1 MNNSKNSLIWLPLA
15 IAVSVV
21 IGILVGNRFSNQNYI
36 SENDRKLNTI
46 LNLISEDYVDTV
58 NINSL
63 IENSIP
69 SILSNLDPHTV
80 YIPAKDLTAINE
92 ELTGSFFGIGI
103 SFTIMKDSITVMEVL
118 SGGPSEKVG
127 LQAGD
132 RIVTVNDSVM
142 VGPKLTSDAVTS
154 MLKGAKGTPVKL
166 GIKKNNSRRILKY
179 EIKRGEIP
187 VNSVD
192 ASYMADK
199 TTGYIKVNK
208 FGKTTYDEFINGLAK
223 LKQKGAKRYIIDLR
237 GNGGGFMEPAV
248 LMANEFLPENN
259 LIVYTKGREKKN
271 DSHFWSDGNGS
282 FQDAELTVL
291 IDEYSASASEI
302 FAGAIQD
309 NDRGLIIGRRSF
321 GKGLVQNQISLPD
334 SSAIRLTVA
343 RYYTPSGR
351 CIQKNF
357 KRGDEYAYTQ
367 DIMNRYNHGEF
378 YNRDSIRVDENQV
391 FETSNGRKVYGG
403 GGIIPDIFVPS
414 DTSGITSYYVN
425 AMNAGL
431 FHKFAFQYTDINRE
445 AFNKMKDYN
454 EFLKALPSDDM
465 LLSDFVSFVSQHKIP
480 ARWYYINQSRKL
492 IITQLKALIA
502 RDIFGT
508 EAFYSIYNKSD
519 KNIDAALKAFKNK
532 KAEFPITPDVKGKK

>member
-1 MNNSKNSLIWLPLA
+1 MNKSKNSLIWLPLTIA
-15 IAVSVV
+15 ISVV
-21 IGILVGNRFSNQNYI
+21 IGITIGNRFSNQNYI

-63 IENSIP
+63 IEAAIP
-69 SILSNLDPHTV
+69 NILSNLDPHST
-80 YIPAKDLTAINE
+80 YIPAKDLTAVND
-92 ELTGSFFGIGI
+92 ELKGSFFGIGI
-103 SFTIMKDSITVMEVL
+103 SFTIMNDSITVMEVL

-127 LQAGD
+127 LMAGD

-142 VGPKLTSDAVTS
+142 VGPKITSDAVMS
-154 MLKGAKGTPVKL
+154 MLKGAKDTTVKL
-166 GIKKNNSRRILKY
+166 GIKRNSSKRILKY

-208 FGKTTYDEFINGLAK
+208 FGKTTYDEFLNGLVK
-223 LKQKGAKRYIIDLR
+223 LKQKGAKRYVIDLR
-237 GNGGGFMEPAV
+237 GNSGGFMEPAL
-248 LMANEFLPENN
+248 LMANEFLPENSR
-259 LIVYTKGREKKN
+259 IVYTKGREKKN
-271 DSHFWSDGNGS
+271 DSQFWSDGNGS
-282 FQDAELTVL
+282 FQDAELVVL

-357 KRGDEYAYTQ
+357 KPGDEYNYTQ
-367 DIMNRYNHGEF
+367 DIINRFNHGEF
-378 YNRDSIRVDENQV
+378 YSRDSIHVDENQA
-391 FETSNGRKVYGG
+391 FETANGRKVYGG

-414 DTSGITSYYVN
+414 DTSGITSYYIN
-425 AMNAGL
+425 ALNAGL
-431 FHKFAFQYTDINRE
+431 FHKFSFQYTDINRE
-445 AFNKMKDYN
+445 TFNKMKDYK
-454 EFLKALPSDDM
+454 EFLKALPSDDI
-465 LLSDFVSFVSQHKIP
+465 LLSDFVSFAQQHKIP

-492 IITQLKALIA
+492 ILTQLKSLIA

-508 EAFYSIYNKSD
+508 EAFYAIYNKSD
-519 KNIDAALKAFKNK
+519 RNMDAALKAFKEG
-532 KAEFPITPDVKGKK
+532 KAEFPITEVKGKK

>member
-1 MNNSKNSLIWLPLA
+1 MNKSKNSLIWLPLTIA
-15 IAVSVV
+15 ISVV
-21 IGILVGNRFSNQNYI
+21 IGITIGNRFSNQNYI

-63 IENSIP
+63 IEAAIP
-69 SILSNLDPHTV
+69 NILSNLDPHST
-80 YIPAKDLTAINE
+80 YIPAKDLTAVND
-92 ELTGSFFGIGI
+92 ELKGSFFGIGI
-103 SFTIMKDSITVMEVL
+103 SFTIMNDSITVMEVL

-127 LQAGD
+127 LMAGD

-142 VGPKLTSDAVTS
+142 VGPKITSDAVMS
-154 MLKGAKGTPVKL
+154 MLKGAKDTTVKL
-166 GIKKNNSRRILKY
+166 GIKRNSSKRILKY

-208 FGKTTYDEFINGLAK
+208 FGKTTYDEFLNGLVK

-237 GNGGGFMEPAV
+237 GNSGGFMEPAL
-248 LMANEFLPENN
+248 LMANEFLPENSR
-259 LIVYTKGREKKN
+259 IVYTKGREKKN
-271 DSHFWSDGNGS
+271 DSQFWSDGNGS
-282 FQDAELTVL
+282 FQDAELVVL

-357 KRGDEYAYTQ
+357 KPGDEYNYTQ
-367 DIMNRYNHGEF
+367 DIINRFNHGEF
-378 YNRDSIRVDENQV
+378 YSRDSIRVDENQA
-391 FETSNGRKVYGG
+391 FETANGRKVYGG

-414 DTSGITSYYVN
+414 DTSGITSYYIN
-425 AMNAGL
+425 ALNAGL
-431 FHKFAFQYTDINRE
+431 FHKFSFQYTDINRE
-445 AFNKMKDYN
+445 TFNKMKDYK
-454 EFLKALPSDDM
+454 EFLKALPSDDI
-465 LLSDFVSFVSQHKIP
+465 LLSDFVSFAQQHKIP

-492 IITQLKALIA
+492 ILTQLKSLIA

-508 EAFYSIYNKSD
+508 EAFYAIYNKSD
-519 KNIDAALKAFKNK
+519 RNMDAALKAFKEG
-532 KAEFPITPDVKGKK
+532 KAEFPITDVKGKK

>member
-1 MNNSKNSLIWLPLA
+1 MNNLKNSLVWFPLA
-15 IAVSVV
+15 IAISVV
-21 IGILVGNRFSNQNYI
+21 IGITIGNRFSNQNYI

-63 IENSIP
+63 IEASIP
-69 SILSNLDPHTV
+69 NILSNLDPHSI
-80 YIPAKDLTAINE
+80 YIPAQDLTAVND
-92 ELTGSFFGIGI
+92 ELKGSFFGIGI
-103 SFTIMKDSITVMEVL
+103 SFTILNDSITVMEVL

-127 LQAGD
+127 LMAGD

-142 VGPKLTSDAVTS
+142 VGPKITSEAVMK
-154 MLKGAKGTPVKL
+154 MLKGAKDTTVKL
-166 GIKKNNSRRILKY
+166 GIKRNNSRRILKY

-208 FGKTTYDEFINGLAK
+208 FGKTTYDEFLNGLVK
-223 LKQKGAKRYIIDLR
+223 LKQKGAKRYIVDLR
-237 GNGGGFMEPAV
+237 GNSGGFMEPAL
-248 LMANEFLPENN
+248 LMANEFLPENS

-282 FQDAELTVL
+282 FQNTELIVL

-357 KRGDEYAYTQ
+357 KPGDDYNYTQ
-367 DIMNRYNHGEF
+367 DIVNRYNHGEF
-378 YNRDSIRVDENQV
+378 YSRDSIRVDESQA
-391 FETSNGRKVYGG
+391 FETVAGRKVYGG

-414 DTSGITSYYVN
+414 DTSGISSYYINV
-425 AMNAGL
+425 MNAGL

-465 LLSDFVSFVSQHKIP
+465 LLSDFISFASQHKIP

-492 IITQLKALIA
+492 ILAQLKSLIA

-508 EAFYSIYNKSD
+508 EAFYAIYNKND
-519 KNIDAALKAFKNK
+519 KNMEAALKAFKEK
-532 KAEFPITPDVKGKK
+532 KAEFPITEVTGKK